1 MLISDFSDWSNMK
14 EFRVTVDNARA
25 FEFLDYIHL
34 ISVLIKFVFGKTFIT

>member
-14 EFRVTVDNARA
+14 EFRVTVDTERT
-25 FEFLDYIHL
+25 FEFLDYINL